1 LGLLLLT
8 ATSYAAGSRLAL
20 LFIEETG
27 LSSVFFIPAGVM
39 AGLLLRVRVRSWA
52 LIILAAGTVEALM
65 DFDAGYSS
73 TAVAGY
79 VAANVIGPLIG
90 AIIVK
95 SRCATF
101 DMARLRDFGWFFAG
115 SVVIGPAVAAAIG
128 AGVAGFMGEE
138 HFPTQFGQWWLG
150 DALSVILIGS
160 AILVWGPTPDRRP
173 LRSLAGAILLGGTA
187 LLTVSVLTLTPLHLT
202 FMVLIGVTVAG
213 VLFGARAV
221 AMTAL
226 VIAGIKAFNMAF
238 GDGLELPGLTEVE
251 ALIVIK
257 LRLAVFTVAGFI
269 VAAVMQER
277 EAANQGVLHATARA
291 VEAETAHRIEHDI
304 ASRLQQGLL
313 PAAPTD
319 LPGLQVAARYGAGSE
334 SMVVGGDWFDVAPLP
349 DGRIGIA
356 LGDIGGHGLEAT
368 TQMGRLRTAA
378 STLALYTYSPSE
390 LLVRLDA
397 YAQGRHAIEFATVS
411 YAILDAD
418 TGLVTYASA
427 GHPPMLVLSPSG
439 EVYWLD
445 EATSRPLYGDPTS
458 HRPEAS
464 IVIEPGSLLV
474 GYTDGLIE
482 NMDRDV
488 GVGMKRLEART
499 REFGDRP
506 VEELC
511 DLLFDTMGGD
521 DTRRDDVVVLAI
533 RYQPGSAPAE
543 PEVALIIEHG
553 VLS

>member
-1 LGLLLLT
+1 
-8 ATSYAAGSRLAL
+8 
-20 LFIEETG
+20 
-27 LSSVFFIPAGVM
+27 
-39 AGLLLRVRVRSWA
+39 
-52 LIILAAGTVEALM
+52 
-65 DFDAGYSS
+65 
-73 TAVAGY
+73 
-79 VAANVIGPLIG
+79 
-90 AIIVK
+90 
-95 SRCATF
+95 
-101 DMARLRDFGWFFAG
+101 
-115 SVVIGPAVAAAIG
+115 VV
-128 AGVAGFMGEE
+128 
-138 HFPTQFGQWWLG
+138 
-150 DALSVILIGS
+150 
-160 AILVWGPTPDRRP
+160 
-173 LRSLAGAILLGGTA
+173 
-187 LLTVSVLTLTPLHLT
+187 
-202 FMVLIGVTVAG
+202 
-213 VLFGARAV
+213 
-221 AMTAL
+221 
-226 VIAGIKAFNMAF
+226 F

-269 VAAVMQER
+269 LGAVVQER
-277 EAANQGVLHATARA
+277 EAANEGVLRATARA

-521 DTRRDDVVVLAI
+521 ETRRDDVVVLAI